1 MRAAM
6 GWIVGVIITFLVG
19 LGLTFL
25 GDALGVSV
33 SVDLD
38 GPTVI
43 TNGSGR
49 YSYDEE
55 VTSLMTFY
63 GYTSGT
69 FAFLIGLWAGQAA
82 FAMRWGAGFTRKGVY
97 SFSAWFIALSILMI
111 VSVLTHLAFR
121 PFFGVLASY
130 ARMGVELGAI
140 IGVGWACHQWFKNRL
155 KTLEL
160 VSRPD

>member
-1 MRAAM
+1 MRTAI
-6 GWIVGVIITFLVG
+6 GWTVGIIVTLLAG

-25 GDALGVSV
+25 GDAVVVSG
-33 SVDLD
+33 SVDLG

-69 FAFLIGLWAGQAA
+69 FAFLVGLWAGQATCT
-82 FAMRWGAGFTRKGVY
+82 MRWGAGFTRKGVY
-97 SFSAWFIALSILMI
+97 SFSAWLIALGILMI
-111 VSVLTHLAFR
+111 VSVLTDLAFH
-121 PFFGVLASY
+121 PFSGVFASY
-130 ARMGVELGAI
+130 ARMGVELGATV
-140 IGVGWACHQWFKNRL
+140 GVGWACHQWFKNRM
-155 KTLEL
+155 KTMEP
-160 VSRPD
+160 VS